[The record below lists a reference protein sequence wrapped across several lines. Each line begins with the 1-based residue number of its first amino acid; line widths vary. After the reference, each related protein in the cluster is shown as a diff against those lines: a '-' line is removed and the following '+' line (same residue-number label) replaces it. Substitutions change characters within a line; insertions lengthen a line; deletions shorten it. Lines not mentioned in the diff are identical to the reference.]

1 MFFVIPLQVEEAAVD
16 RLPLVSIGIAV
27 ACAVVFLGTWVLP
40 ADSRAVEDDFQT
52 LTDYYA
58 EHPYLELP
66 EDFSSRLL
74 SDHSREALEVLHHK
88 AEGKRVAGG
97 EAQRGKEQAYVDE
110 LAARILE
117 EIDATPMRRWALVPA
132 RGLHQPGWITH
143 LFLHYGWMHLLG
155 NLLFF
160 YIAAPLLEDVWGR
173 LFFGAFY
180 LLGGV
185 LAGAAQVLI
194 EHGSAVGIAGAS
206 GAIAACMG
214 AFTYRYAGRRV
225 RMGYLIW
232 FIRIFRGTFLLPAWL
247 WGLSWFGMEVFSFAR
262 GTGHSGVAVMAH
274 IAGFLFGGAVAF
286 GIGISGFERRTLKPA
301 VERGV
306 VFRADPL
313 GSAHEALEGA
323 DFTTASIEFR
333 KRLVERPDDR
343 EALLG
348 LIQTDFALNKHG
360 AGMVRLE
367 RLLSQLLREGKSAD
381 AWESIA
387 KVSARVD
394 ARRFS
399 PRMAKMLID
408 ASEYAPAALF
418 LSMANTLKDLTSRE
432 VPAPAAPVPAPVP
445 APAVVAATEAV
456 RVVGC
461 RLLAVTA
468 ETVEVETLAGQRRV
482 LPLARLAGVGAGTV
496 PLQNG
501 GGTMI
506 LTDLVLRFA
515 GPTGPATVARFTG
528 PNLQLGRIF
537 PGVPPRDGHR
547 KLLSLLLAMPQMVAL
562 PGREEFSKGA
572 YPAFSDEAAMDAAFY
587 GAPDQAH
594 LA

>member
-1 MFFVIPLQVEEAAVD
+1 MFFLIPLQVEEAEVD

-27 ACAVVFLGTWVLP
+27 ACAVVFLLTWVLP
-40 ADSRAVEDDFQT
+40 AQSRAVEEDFNT

-58 EHPYLELP
+58 QHPYLELP

-74 SDHSREALEVLHHK
+74 SDHSRERLEILHRK
-88 AEGKRVAGG
+88 AEGKPVAGG
-97 EAQRGKEQAYVDE
+97 EDQRAKEQAYVDE
-110 LAARILE
+110 LSARILE
-117 EIDATPMRRWALVPA
+117 EIDATPMRRFALVPA
-132 RGLHQPGWITH
+132 RGLRQPGWITH

-173 LFFGAFY
+173 LFFCAFY

-247 WGLSWFGMEVFSFAR
+247 WGSSWFAMEVYSFAR

-274 IAGFLFGGAVAF
+274 IAGFVFGGAVAF

-306 VFRADPL
+306 VFYADPL
-313 GSAHEALEGA
+313 GRAHEALAGA
-323 DFTTASIEFR
+323 DFATAAVEFR

-343 EALLG
+343 EAILG
-348 LIQTDFALNKHG
+348 LIQTDFAQNKHG

-367 RLLSQLLREGKSAD
+367 RLLNQLLLEGRSAD
-381 AWESIA
+381 AWETIA
-387 KVSARVD
+387 KVSERIE

-408 ASEYAPAALF
+408 ASDYAPAGLF
-418 LSMANTLKDLTSRE
+418 LSMVNPLKDLASRE
-432 VPAPAAPVPAPVP
+432 VPAPVAPAPAPVV
-445 APAVVAATEAV
+445 APAAATV

-461 RLLAVTA
+461 KLLAVTA
-468 ETVEVETLAGQRRV
+468 ETLEVETLAGQRRV

-501 GGTMI
+501 GGSMI
-506 LTDLVLRFA
+506 LTDIVLRFA
-515 GPTGPATVARFTG
+515 GPAGPTTVARFTG

-537 PGVPPRDGHR
+537 PGVAPRDGHR

-587 GAPDQAH
+587 VRPPAQSPGQ
-594 LA
+594 